1 MKAVRLGV
9 GEGRKRFEE
18 GFERTPWLGAAVPAE
33 VGVGGQDLRWHGQAV
48 GDLRGVSGM
57 ASGTRLPNWARRQLS
72 PPEAWTRSSHSG
84 PDALNV

>member
-33 VGVGGQDLRWHGQAV
+33 VGVGGGRTS
-48 GDLRGVSGM
+48 GDM
-57 ASGTRLPNWARRQLS
+57 AKL
-72 PPEAWTRSSHSG
+72 
-84 PDALNV
+84 